1 MKEIEKKILKSG
13 LIKNNTTIILG
24 FSGGPDSLALLHILN
39 ENKEKFNLNII
50 PVHINHKLRENAYI
64 EALKAKK
71 MCENMGL
78 EMMSFAVDCN
88 EFARKEKISTE
99 MAGRCLRYKYFHRVA
114 KKIENAG
121 IKKENIFVAVAHNMD
136 DDVETILHRIIRGT
150 GIGGLRGIEK
160 STVNEFGDNVIRPIL
175 KVKRSEIEAYLK
187 ENNLKANIDETNKTE
202 IYLRNKIRINLLPY
216 IREEFN
222 EAFDD
227 ALLRLSEIAE
237 AEDNVIQN
245 LAEQY
250 YLKYSFSGNSSIE
263 FFISDLTCMERGLL
277 YRIFIIALKELGVN
291 EGQSYKMME
300 NINKTLLSEIP
311 SCKIHLMDDIFVKRE
326 YERLIIYRETKNK
339 KSKIKLDISV
349 GKYFEKNKENTAI
362 FSFDKLKEKYGNN
375 VVQNINIRKRQ
386 EGDFIKIKNGTKK
399 LQDVFVDMKL
409 PKDQRDD
416 VNIVA
421 IGSEILWIMPNEF
434 MKNND
439 KLKRGRFSQ
448 NYQQD
453 NKSETSV
460 FIEVLELI

>member
-1 MKEIEKKILKSG
+1 MKEIEKKIFESG
-13 LIKNNTTIILG
+13 LIKNNSTIILG

-39 ENKEKFNLNII
+39 KNKEKFNLNIM
-50 PVHINHKLRENAYI
+50 PVHINHKLRENAYF
-64 EALKAKK
+64 EAEEAKK
-71 MCENMGL
+71 MCENMDL
-78 EMMSFAVDCN
+78 EMMSFTVNCN
-88 EFARKEKISTE
+88 KFAMEEKISTE

-114 KKIENAG
+114 KKTENAG

-136 DDVETILHRIIRGT
+136 DNVETVLHRIIRGT
-150 GIGGLRGIEK
+150 GVSGLRGIEK
-160 STVNEFGDNVIRPIL
+160 STVNEFGDKVIRPIL
-175 KVKRSEIEAYLK
+175 QVKRSEIEAYLK

-202 IYLRNKIRINLLPY
+202 IYLRNKIRLNLLPC

-250 YLKYSFSGNSSIE
+250 YSKYSFSGNSFIG
-263 FFISDLTCMERGLL
+263 FLISDLTCMERGLL
-277 YRIFIIALKELGVN
+277 YRVFIIALKELGIN

-300 NINKTLLSEIP
+300 NINKTLLSERP
-311 SCKIHLMDDIFVKRE
+311 SCKIHLVDDIFVKRE
-326 YERLIIYRETKNK
+326 YEKLIIYREIKNK
-339 KSKIKLDISV
+339 KLKFKLKISV
-349 GKYFEKNKENTAI
+349 GKYSGKKKENMAI
-362 FSFDKLKEKYGNN
+362 FSLDKLKEKYGNN
-375 VVQNINIRKRQ
+375 AVQNINIRKRQ

-439 KLKRGRFSQ
+439 KLKSGRFSQ

-453 NKSETSV
+453 NNSEISV